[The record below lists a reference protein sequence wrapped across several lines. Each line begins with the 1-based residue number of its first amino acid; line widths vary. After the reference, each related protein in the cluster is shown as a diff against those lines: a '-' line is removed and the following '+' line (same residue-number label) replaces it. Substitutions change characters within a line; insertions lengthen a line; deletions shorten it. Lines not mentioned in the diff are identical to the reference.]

1 MKSIRISSK
10 ALAPFVLMVLMVGP
24 WRVLA
29 QKAVPKV
36 ELSVNATEVK
46 EGGNVRISINFVNC
60 KVKTI
65 DPPSVPG
72 LEWRMGPSTSS
83 STQWIN
89 GVTTS
94 EQRYT
99 YGYAVLGRGEVNIP
113 AMVWQTN
120 QGALKTKPVRLL
132 VTENSK
138 TAPKGSKSAQTRQN
152 GPLNK
157 DLMTSIEPT
166 KRKVFLGEPIV
177 INYRIYNRYN
187 NMDVRSF
194 DIPELEGFWKE
205 TIEAP
210 EARWEPQLIN
220 GKRYN
225 VATVRQIV
233 AFPQQTGTFV
243 LKDFDLK
250 GYMRINFFEGREI
263 EATCAPVTLEVMPL
277 PETAPR
283 NSLGTFGN
291 LSVDQSLSA
300 DSLGTNEAVT
310 LTVTYRG
317 RGNLKFLSAP
327 DIAWPAEFEVF
338 DAEIEDNIRI
348 SEKGELGTRSF
359 KFVAIPRAPGTYTL
373 PLLKAVSFDPMKA
386 RHVTSRAP
394 SVTLSVGKGPQ
405 EGEGAAGMSFHHQQN
420 VQVLNQDIRHIQ
432 LTPSRFIPRN
442 ATTWTFW
449 GLLALFLLGPGT
461 FGVLAWRRSLRRAET
476 QDRAGTRRK
485 KAYRALGR
493 SLRAKPDDLTPE
505 IVGEAMEQYLMAKL
519 GWERSALTR
528 AAVHL
533 HLMEHD
539 PKLAA
544 SWDELWEACELQR
557 YGATAANTSDMA
569 QRVLALAQTTEA
581 SWS

>member
-1 MKSIRISSK
+1 MKTTRISSK
-10 ALAPFVLMVLMVGP
+10 AYASVYWMALLLCSWSA
-24 WRVLA
+24 LA

-46 EGGNVRISINFVNC
+46 EGGIVRMSINFMNC

-99 YGYAVLGRGEVNIP
+99 YGYAVVGRGEVNIP

-120 QGALKTKPVRLL
+120 QGPLKTKPVRLL
-132 VTENSK
+132 VTENTTSSPKVSK
-138 TAPKGSKSAQTRQN
+138 ASQNRQN
-152 GPLNK
+152 RPLNK

-166 KRKVFLGEPIV
+166 KRKVFLGEAIV

-187 NMDVRSF
+187 NMDVRSY

-243 LKDFDLK
+243 LQGFDLK
-250 GYMRINFFEGREI
+250 GYMRINFFEGRDI
-263 EATCAPVTLEVMPL
+263 EATCDPVTIEVMPL
-277 PETAPR
+277 PEEAPR

-291 LSVDQSLSA
+291 LSVDQALST

-338 DAEIEDNIRI
+338 DADIEDNIRF

-373 PLLKAVSFDPMKA
+373 PLLKAVRFDPMKG

-394 SVTLSVGKGPQ
+394 SVTLTVGKGMQ

-432 LTPSRFIPRN
+432 LSPSRFIPRN
-442 ATTWTFW
+442 ATPWTFW
-449 GLLALFLLGPGT
+449 GLLGLFLLGPGT
-461 FGVLAWRRSLRRAET
+461 FGFLAWRRSLQRAQT
-476 QDRAGTRRK
+476 DDRTGTRRK
-485 KAYRALGR
+485 KAYRTLGR
-493 SLRAKPDDLTPE
+493 SLRANPDDLTPE

-528 AAVHL
+528 AAVHH
-533 HLMEHD
+533 HLMKRD
-539 PKLAA
+539 PQLAA

-557 YGATAANTSDMA
+557 YGATAANTSEMA